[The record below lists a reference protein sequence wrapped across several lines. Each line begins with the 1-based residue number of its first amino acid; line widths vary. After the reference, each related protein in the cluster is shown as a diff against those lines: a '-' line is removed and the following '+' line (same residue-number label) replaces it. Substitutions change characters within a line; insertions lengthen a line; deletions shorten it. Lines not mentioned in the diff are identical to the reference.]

1 MTIYNDGEI
10 INLEIR
16 CLDPKK
22 WALGKEKPNE
32 MVSINILLQNIF
44 KFIWGFHR
52 VIFLNIYLKI

>member
-10 INLEIR
+10 NNLEIR

-32 MVSINILLQNIF
+32 MVSINILLQNIL
-44 KFIWGFHR
+44 KFIWGM
-52 VIFLNIYLKI
+52 VNSIE